1 MSIRSQLADL
11 FINAVA
17 DGEPV
22 SVTDGILIAY
32 WAAVQAAVDN
42 EVISKL
48 PTCRDASDESF
59 ESFLQ
64 DEFVEAFIGLLTPEA
79 TTRETARQCWTWP
92 ESLPRTQVPVGLAVK
107 AVREVGRRE
116 GREARALLRRG
127 QAAASR

>member
-1 MSIRSQLADL
+1 MSIRSQLSDL

-32 WAAVQAAVDN
+32 WAAANAAVEDETLN
-42 EVISKL
+42 RL
-48 PTCRDASDESF
+48 PTCRDSSDGGF
-59 ESFLQ
+59 EALLQ
-64 DEFVEAFIGLLTPEA
+64 AEFVEAFVGLLACEEGF
-79 TTRETARQCWTWP
+79 RETARQCWTWP
-92 ESLPRTQVPVGLAVK
+92 ESLPRTQVPVHLAVK

-116 GREARALLRRG
+116 GREAWALRRRG